1 MLKRLLLM
9 IDPASGTPTF
19 ESFRNAAKEHV
30 FVIEVLHLCART
42 GLTPCHLCTRTGL
55 APCHICARTGP
66 TPATSAPGLG
76 PPLPHL
82 HQDWVHPCHSCTRTG
97 LAPTAKESAV
107 MIGMRRS
114 GNTPKCEWPKRE
126 CA

>member
-42 GLTPCHLCTRTGL
+42 GLTPCHICT
-55 APCHICARTGP
+55 RTGP
-66 TPATSAPGLG
+66 TPATAAPGLG
-76 PPLPHL
+76 SLLPP
-82 HQDWVHPCHSCTRTG
+82 RK
-97 LAPTAKESAV
+97 APS
-107 MIGMRRS
+107 
-114 GNTPKCEWPKRE
+114 
-126 CA
+126 

>member
-1 MLKRLLLM
+1 MLCKVPRCRDEATHAMLKRLLLM

-30 FVIEVLHLCART
+30 FVIEVLHLCAMT
-42 GLTPCHLCTRTGL
+42 GLTPCH
-55 APCHICARTGP
+55 I
-66 TPATSAPGLG
+66 
-76 PPLPHL
+76 
-82 HQDWVHPCHSCTRTG
+82 CTRTG